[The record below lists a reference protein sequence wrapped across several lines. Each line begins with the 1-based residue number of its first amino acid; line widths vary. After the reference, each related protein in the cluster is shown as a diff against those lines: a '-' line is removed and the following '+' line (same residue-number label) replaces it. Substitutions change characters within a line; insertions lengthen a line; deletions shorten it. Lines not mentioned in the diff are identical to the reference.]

1 MLDVSCLDVRYGDFH
16 VIHQATFTVG
26 KGKIVGLVGPN
37 GHGKSTLLKAVC
49 GLIPIANG
57 SIRFKGADITSEPAR
72 TRVARGLV
80 YIAEDRRLF
89 PDMTVR
95 ENLNLGAYLV
105 KSKAN
110 RERNR
115 DLVFTLYPRL
125 FERQSQLV
133 RTLSGGEA
141 QMVALGRG
149 MMSGADCMAIDE
161 PSLGLSPKLVETMMH
176 TLTQLNSAGISLLL
190 VEQNISLVSDIVDVL
205 YNIEEGSVRP
215 TVTNTANLQGR
226 AHLVGAV
233 S

>member
-57 SIRFKGADITSEPAR
+57 SIRFNGADITSEPAR

-95 ENLNLGAYLV
+95 E
-105 KSKAN
+105 K
-110 RERNR
+110 
-115 DLVFTLYPRL
+115 F
-125 FERQSQLV
+125 
-133 RTLSGGEA
+133 
-141 QMVALGRG
+141 
-149 MMSGADCMAIDE
+149 
-161 PSLGLSPKLVETMMH
+161 
-176 TLTQLNSAGISLLL
+176 
-190 VEQNISLVSDIVDVL
+190 
-205 YNIEEGSVRP
+205 
-215 TVTNTANLQGR
+215 
-226 AHLVGAV
+226 
-233 S
+233 

>member
-176 TLTQLNSAGISLLL
+176 TLTQLNSSGISLLL

-215 TVTNTANLQGR
+215 TVTNTANRRECARL
-226 AHLVGAV
+226 AGAV

>member
-1 MLDVSCLDVRYGDFH
+1 M
-16 VIHQATFTVG
+16 
-26 KGKIVGLVGPN
+26 
-37 GHGKSTLLKAVC
+37 
-49 GLIPIANG
+49 
-57 SIRFKGADITSEPAR
+57 
-72 TRVARGLV
+72 
-80 YIAEDRRLF
+80 
-89 PDMTVR
+89 
-95 ENLNLGAYLV
+95 GAYLV

-190 VEQNISLVSDIVDVL
+190 VEQNISLVSEIVDVL

>member
-57 SIRFKGADITSEPAR
+57 SIRFNGADITSEPAR

>member
-57 SIRFKGADITSEPAR
+57 SIRFNGADITSEPAR

-110 RERNR
+110 CERNR

>member
-16 VIHQATFTVG
+16 VIHQAAFTVG

-176 TLTQLNSAGISLLL
+176 TLTQLNSSGISLLL

-215 TVTNTANLQGR
+215 TVTNTANRRECARL
-226 AHLVGAV
+226 AGAV